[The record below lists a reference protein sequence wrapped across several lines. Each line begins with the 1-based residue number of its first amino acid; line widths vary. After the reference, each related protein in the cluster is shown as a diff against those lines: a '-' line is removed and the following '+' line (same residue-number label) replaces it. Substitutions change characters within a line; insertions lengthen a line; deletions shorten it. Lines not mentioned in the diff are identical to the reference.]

1 MKKLIVSLLALT
13 MSAFGASV
21 SSITCSGQ
29 TATVN
34 ATAHGLVASQGF
46 SLSGT
51 SPAFNSTAS
60 TVTANALTFVLPP
73 ETLSGREEL
82 A

>member
-34 ATAHGLVASQGF
+34 ATAHGTGGKSRILAVGDLSRLQLYGFDRDGERLDVRASRGN
-46 SLSGT
+46 SL
-51 SPAFNSTAS
+51 
-60 TVTANALTFVLPP
+60 L
-73 ETLSGREEL
+73 
-82 A
+82 